1 MGSKKL
7 ERLMERDIPERDIG
21 ILRSLVNLADD
32 YGTGDA
38 QDLPY
43 ELREAIGSTNS
54 STIASTAAVPM
65 EGFKIMALL
74 CGLGKP
80 IEGDAEEETILEL
93 SDAGKIAIGDPV
105 LFKFG
110 RKEVQRG
117 SSRAS
122 REIGGPCES
131 SRSATAKCAAC
142 RSAIAFRIRRASP
155 QDLTPAS
162 AKKVDEDVKAG
173 KENRVGRRR
182 KPSRRQ
188 SASVLTFT
196 PGSRKTTTT
205 FSSSRKS
212 WPIRTSSDADEPLNG
227 ARYLVE
233 LGRRSGRV
241 DARFGLCARGQKCID
256 FGLSRFYNGE
266 LLPNERVVWKWSF

>member
-43 ELREAIGSTNS
+43 ELREAYWKYKLVHDRIDSG
-54 STIASTAAVPM
+54 AVPM

-93 SDAGKIAIGDPV
+93 SDAGKIAVGDPV

-110 RKEVQRG
+110 RKEVQGFFQGITRDRRTVRVVAVGDSEVRG
-117 SSRAS
+117 VPIGDCIPDPS
-122 REIGGPCES
+122 RE
-131 SRSATAKCAAC
+131 
-142 RSAIAFRIRRASP
+142 P

-162 AKKVDEDVKAG
+162 AKKVDEDAKAE
-173 KENRVGRRR
+173 KR
-182 KPSRRQ
+182 KPGRPKKETVAAAAGERPDIHAGQ
-188 SASVLTFT
+188 SQDDDD
-196 PGSRKTTTT
+196 
-205 FSSSRKS
+205 
-212 WPIRTSSDADEPLNG
+212 I
-227 ARYLVE
+227 
-233 LGRRSGRV
+233 
-241 DARFGLCARGQKCID
+241 
-256 FGLSRFYNGE
+256 
-266 LLPNERVVWKWSF
+266 